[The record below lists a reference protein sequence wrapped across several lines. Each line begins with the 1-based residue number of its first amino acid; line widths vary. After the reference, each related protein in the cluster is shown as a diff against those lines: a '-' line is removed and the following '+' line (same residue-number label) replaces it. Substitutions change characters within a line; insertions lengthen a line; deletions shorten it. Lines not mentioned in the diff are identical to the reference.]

1 MKGVISS
8 KEIKFGKLTITF
20 RIIDL
25 LILLVFFAAIK
36 SYYDGK
42 IQHAIFFM
50 LLVIWKEIYTKKID
64 KES

>member
-1 MKGVISS
+1 MKSVISS

-25 LILLVFFAAIK
+25 LILLMFFAVIK

-42 IQHAIFFM
+42 IQHSIFF
-50 LLVIWKEIYTKKID
+50 LLLIIWREIYTRKID
-64 KES
+64 KEA